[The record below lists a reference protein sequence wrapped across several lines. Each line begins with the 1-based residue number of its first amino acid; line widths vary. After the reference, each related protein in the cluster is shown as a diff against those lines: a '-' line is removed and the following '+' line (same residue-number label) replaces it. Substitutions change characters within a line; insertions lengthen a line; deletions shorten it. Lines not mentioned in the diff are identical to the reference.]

1 MKTKTLTHA
10 QESIQNL
17 TVGPS
22 SGSRR
27 VDRGGSWLNDA
38 SGCRVANRGSNSP
51 GNRTS
56 GLGFR
61 VVCLP

>member
-22 SGSRR
+22 SGDRR
-27 VDRGGSWLNDA
+27 VLRSGGWSDNA
-38 SGCRVANRGSNSP
+38 SNCRVAYRGVNSP
-51 GNRTS
+51 GVRS
-56 GLGFR
+56 DDLGFR